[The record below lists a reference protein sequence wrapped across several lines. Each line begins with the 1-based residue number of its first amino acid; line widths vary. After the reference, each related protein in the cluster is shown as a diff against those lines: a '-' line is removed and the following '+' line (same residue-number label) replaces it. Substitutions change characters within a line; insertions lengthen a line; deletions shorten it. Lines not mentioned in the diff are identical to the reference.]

1 MAVDMSTPQ
10 ALVAQLRRDGVRLLA
25 RGDRLYYRPE
35 AKVSPKVRELLG
47 LYKAEIIAILG
58 NQSSVRPLW
67 PEYLD
72 GLGPQSIDSLAPCAR
87 CGRGSWVRYGHTVL
101 CIECTQGH
109 LRNTRSEV
117 PRQVSGTSSPGAA
130 SQDLRRRSARVSG
143 QEVGNSDEASL

>member
-1 MAVDMSTPQ
+1 MSTPQ

-35 AKVSPKVRELLG
+35 ARVSPEIRGLLC

-58 NQSSVRPLW
+58 SHSSVRSSW

-72 GLGPQSIDSLAPCAR
+72 GFGPQSIECLAPCAR
-87 CGRGSWVRYGHTVL
+87 CGRGSWVRYGQTVL
-101 CIECTQGH
+101 CLRCTQNH

-117 PRQVSGTSSPGAA
+117 PGQVSGPSPADVTGQ
-130 SQDLRRRSARVSG
+130 SVRRHSGRVSG
-143 QEVGNSDEASL
+143 QEPDDRDGAAS